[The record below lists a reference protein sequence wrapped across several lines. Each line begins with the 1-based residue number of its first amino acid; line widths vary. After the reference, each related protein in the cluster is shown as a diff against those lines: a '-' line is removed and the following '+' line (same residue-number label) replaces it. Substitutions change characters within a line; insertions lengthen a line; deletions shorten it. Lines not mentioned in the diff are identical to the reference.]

1 MDQVVKSLDKV
12 TAKVDETKDISEG
25 LLSPLRRAWQT
36 QKIRKDYHDSIKDNI
51 RQKVTRMNIDS
62 RNRITD
68 PKNILSNNYVH
79 LKKDPLSFK
88 KDSREIKIE
97 CDHSHNLESDSRI
110 ILQSVKPKYI
120 SIKGGIE
127 LVSSSNYIKINIVNH
142 GITKDLFKYSTQKIQ
157 ITGIIGTSRNNSYI
171 GNIPISVLNRVHEIH
186 LTSNVDSTG
195 SPDYFYIKIKEFI
208 IGVKDGFKSIH
219 GLENKAIFW
228 AHTLLIWIM
237 YLMMTYI
244 CFFSIE
250 ATQMLTL
257 VDGLYAM
264 IIGGYGMV
272 APVQGGIGAYHYI
285 VKEGLM
291 LISISEDSALLFA
304 TIVHTAQ
311 TLMTL
316 SVGGISILMVFLSKR
331 KATK

>member
-1 MDQVVKSLDKV
+1 
-12 TAKVDETKDISEG
+12 
-25 LLSPLRRAWQT
+25 
-36 QKIRKDYHDSIKDNI
+36 
-51 RQKVTRMNIDS
+51 MNIIKWAKYIFFLFLGIGLAYLAFK
-62 RNRITD
+62 NQD
-68 PKNILSNNYVH
+68 PKTLISQLKDVNYSWVLASIVFGFIAIVSRGLRWVILLKNLNYSSGKLNSIYAVAIGYFTNIAV
-79 LKKDPLSFK
+79 P
-88 KDSREIKIE
+88 RAGEITR
-97 CDHSHNLESDSRI
+97 C
-110 ILQSVKPKYI
+110 
-120 SIKGGIE
+120 
-127 LVSSSNYIKINIVNH
+127 
-142 GITKDLFKYSTQKIQ
+142 
-157 ITGIIGTSRNNSYI
+157 TSLNQTE
-171 GNIPISVLNRVHEIH
+171 NIPIDKLFGTIILERAIDFIFLIGLSLLVLILKFELFLDFLGIIFVGQTIEIKS
-186 LTSNVDSTG
+186 LIFIGLSAIALPVILILFFQKIFKNFN
-195 SPDYFYIKIKEFI
+195 FYIKIKEFI

>member
-1 MDQVVKSLDKV
+1 
-12 TAKVDETKDISEG
+12 
-25 LLSPLRRAWQT
+25 
-36 QKIRKDYHDSIKDNI
+36 
-51 RQKVTRMNIDS
+51 MNIIKWAKYIFFLFLGIGLAYLAFK
-62 RNRITD
+62 NQD
-68 PKNILSNNYVH
+68 PKTLMSQLKDVNYSWVLASIVFGFIAIVSRGLRWVIL
-79 LKKDPLSFK
+79 LK
-88 KDSREIKIE
+88 
-97 CDHSHNLESDSRI
+97 NL
-110 ILQSVKPKYI
+110 
-120 SIKGGIE
+120 
-127 LVSSSNYIKINIVNH
+127 N
-142 GITKDLFKYSTQKIQ
+142 YSTGKLNSIYAVAIGYFTNIAVPRAGE
-157 ITGIIGTSRNNSYI
+157 ITRCTSLNQTE
-171 GNIPISVLNRVHEIH
+171 NIPIDKLFGTIILERAIDFIFLIGLSLLVLILKFELFLDFLGIIFVGQTIEIKSLIFIGLSAIA
-186 LTSNVDSTG
+186 LTVILILFFKKIFKNFN
-195 SPDYFYIKIKEFI
+195 FYIKIKEFI